1 MASSASHCE
10 TARLLFRPPR
20 PDDAR
25 AIFERYAGD
34 PEVTR
39 YLGWPYHVSVEDT
52 EAFVT
57 FSQAEWA
64 RSASGPLLIF
74 SRQTGNLLGSS
85 GLLLETP
92 YRAMTGYVFA
102 RDAWGNGYATEALG
116 AMVDLATELRI
127 ARLYAHCHTAHRAS
141 WRVLEK
147 CGFEREG
154 ILQRQSVFPNLSRE
168 PLDVFSYARTLV

>member
-1 MASSASHCE
+1 MSSLPYHE

-20 PDDAR
+20 PEDAG

-34 PEVTR
+34 LEVTR
-39 YLGWPYHVSVEDT
+39 YLGWPRHVSVEDT
-52 EAFVT
+52 EAFIG
-57 FSQAEWA
+57 FSQAEWT

-74 SRQTGNLLGSS
+74 SRQTGSLLGSS

-92 YRAMTGYVFA
+92 HRAMTGYVFA
-102 RDAWGNGYATEALG
+102 RDAWGNGYATEALS
-116 AMVDLATELRI
+116 AMVDLATGLRI

-147 CGFEREG
+147 CGFGREG
-154 ILQRQSVFPNLSRE
+154 TLQRHSVFPNLSPE